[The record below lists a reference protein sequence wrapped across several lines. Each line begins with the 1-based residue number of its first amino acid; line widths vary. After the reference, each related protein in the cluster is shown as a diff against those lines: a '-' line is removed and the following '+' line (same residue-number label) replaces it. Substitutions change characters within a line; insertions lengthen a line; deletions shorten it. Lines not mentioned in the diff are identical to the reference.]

1 MEVYKVRVKGTWYF
15 DTAIKAKSVDEA
27 LDTARDLATE
37 AVFNNTNNIPFE
49 LSFNDFDSWIE

>member
-37 AVFNNTNNIPFE
+37 AVLIIPITSH
-49 LSFNDFDSWIE
+49 LS